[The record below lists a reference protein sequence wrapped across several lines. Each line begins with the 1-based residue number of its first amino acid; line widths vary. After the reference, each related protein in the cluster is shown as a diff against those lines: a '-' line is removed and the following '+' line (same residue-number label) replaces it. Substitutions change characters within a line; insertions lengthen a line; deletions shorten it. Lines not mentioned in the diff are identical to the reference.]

1 MSSITEDI
9 GSANESELKVI
20 SRELRTSGL
29 YDYFESFIEQRKSE
43 LEEMK

>member
-9 GSANESELKVI
+9 GSANSSELKEI

-29 YDYFESFIEQRKSE
+29 YDYFESFIETRKQE

>member
-9 GSANESELKVI
+9 GSANESELKTI

-29 YDYFESFIEQRKSE
+29 YDYFESFIEQRKNE
-43 LEEMK
+43 LEELK